1 MAAIESTN
9 PGEEHDLSFVLKA
22 GNRIADQFFLEANIK
37 SLKVSTIIKCCPT
50 SPDVASS
57 KVTFKTD
64 RHRLRMYCKKN
75 KICVFPVNTASDQ
88 ES

>member
-37 SLKVSTIIKCCPT
+37 SLKVSTII
-50 SPDVASS
+50 
-57 KVTFKTD
+57 
-64 RHRLRMYCKKN
+64 N
-75 KICVFPVNTASDQ
+75 
-88 ES
+88 